1 MTSRLVSSVSSFEF
15 VIGLKDLQE
24 LSVGPG
30 PTVEQAVSRKG
41 DNRIALLLS
50 NCGVCIG
57 SAFDLGALLG
67 GTLGLLMK
75 TKTPHQQKNAT
86 SPGCPAAN
94 GR

>member
-1 MTSRLVSSVSSFEF
+1 MTSRRVSSVSSFEF
-15 VIGLKDLQE
+15 VIGLKLLQE
-24 LSVGPG
+24 LSVPC
-30 PTVEQAVSRKG
+30 PLVAQAVSRKLTHSG
-41 DNRIALLLS
+41 ALTFSNFRIGIGLS
-50 NCGVCIG
+50 
-57 SAFDLGALLG
+57 FDLGTLLG